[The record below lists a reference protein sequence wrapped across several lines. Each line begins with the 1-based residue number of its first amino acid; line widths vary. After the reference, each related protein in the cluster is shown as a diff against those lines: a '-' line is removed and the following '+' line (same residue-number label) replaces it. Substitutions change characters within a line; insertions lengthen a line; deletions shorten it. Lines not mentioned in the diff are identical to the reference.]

1 MNATT
6 LTLFRAWLEKTR
18 RHIAHCLDP
27 RAHRDQQALIAAA
40 RDALACFELMH
51 GSH

>member
-6 LTLFRAWLEKTR
+6 LTLFRAWLERTR
-18 RHIAHCLDP
+18 RHITRRLDP
-27 RAHRDQQALIAAA
+27 HSRCGQQAMIAAA

>member
-6 LTLFRAWLEKTR
+6 LTLFRAWFERTR

>member
-1 MNATT
+1 MNAPT
-6 LTLFRAWLEKTR
+6 LTLFRSWFVKAR
-18 RHIAHCLDP
+18 RHIARRLDP
-27 RAHRDQQALIAAA
+27 HSQCGQQAMIAAA

>member
-6 LTLFRAWLEKTR
+6 LTLFRAWFERTR
-18 RHIAHCLDP
+18 RHITHRLDP
-27 RAHRDQQALIAAA
+27 HSRCGQQAMIAAA
-40 RDALACFELMH
+40 RDALAYFELMH